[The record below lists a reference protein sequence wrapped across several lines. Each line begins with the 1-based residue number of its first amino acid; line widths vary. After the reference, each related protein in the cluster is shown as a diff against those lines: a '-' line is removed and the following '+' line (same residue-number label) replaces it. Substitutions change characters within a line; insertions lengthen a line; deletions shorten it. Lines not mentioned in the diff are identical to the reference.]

1 MLALRNSAPA
11 IAVLILVM
19 AACIGFGVH
28 QAVNLAVS
36 SAIQRDGEVR
46 INKLAAYINDRV
58 PELEEIVKTGTPT
71 PAQLQKLEV
80 MRELGHVFLV
90 KLFAPDGR
98 LVLITGESSTPN
110 GGDYIGR
117 ISAPA
122 REAFQTGSNQLA
134 VKNGKSEASR
144 PDNYIQSYQRALG
157 SNGQP
162 VGIFELFVD
171 QTNMVAFLQAI
182 FGWAAAGLALLGALA
197 YLVPAF
203 AFMRRNADATRAE
216 NTISYLTEFDPLT
229 SLMSRHSFTQ
239 RLDQALSR
247 PYAYLSTDAIV
258 FIDIDNFKAINDEFG
273 HEGGDRFIVHIA
285 EAIKSHLPEDAY
297 AARFGGDEFTISL
310 PGISETRL
318 RKICSKILAAARKPA
333 RYDNQM
339 ITGQISIGAHI
350 CHRKAGSNEL
360 LRAADIA
367 LYNAKNSGKNRFVLF
382 NESMADQLK
391 TRRDLERRLQV
402 AHERREFELNYQ
414 PIIDRRT
421 LKIAGFE
428 ALLRLP
434 DGNGGYISPEEFIP
448 VAESIGMI
456 APISKWAIH
465 EALST
470 ARTWPGKLF
479 VAVNLSPRQFEDG
492 NLVETIRT
500 AVEQTGFPAKRL
512 ELEVTESLFLGNTES
527 VDTQIEELKRLGS
540 SIALDDFGTGYSSI
554 GYLIHYGFD
563 KLKIDRSF
571 LLAHDKDPD
580 KLHCV
585 LETIVSLGHG
595 LGMCVTAEG
604 IETPE
609 QATMLAELH
618 CDLFQGYHYGKP
630 MDREE
635 VALVLLRATKDTMA
649 ACKLAPP
656 KLASVN
662 GKCAAR

>member
-1 MLALRNSAPA
+1 M
-11 IAVLILVM
+11 
-19 AACIGFGVH
+19 
-28 QAVNLAVS
+28 NLAVS

-46 INKLAAYINDRV
+46 INRLAAYINDRL

-71 PAQLQKLEV
+71 PAQLQKFAV
-80 MRELGHVFLV
+80 MRELGNVFLV
-90 KLFAPDGR
+90 KLFSPDGK
-98 LVLITGESSTPN
+98 LIMITGESSASV

-122 REAFQTGSNQLA
+122 REAFQTGKNQLA
-134 VKNGKSEASR
+134 VKNGKAEANR

-157 SNGQP
+157 ADGQP

-216 NTISYLTEFDPLT
+216 DTISYLIEFDPLT
-229 SLMSRHSFTQ
+229 TLMSRHSFTE
-239 RLDQALSR
+239 RLDKALAR
-247 PYAYLSTDAIV
+247 PYSYLSTDAIV

-273 HEGGDRFIVHIA
+273 HEGGDRFMVHIA

-318 RKICSKILAAARKPA
+318 RKICDKILSAARQPA
-333 RYDNQM
+333 RYENQM

-350 CHRKAGSNEL
+350 CHREAGSKEL

-367 LYNAKNSGKNRFVLF
+367 LYNAKNAGKNRFVLF
-382 NESMADQLK
+382 SENMAEQMK
-391 TRRDLERRLQV
+391 SRRDLERLLQ
-402 AHERREFELNYQ
+402 ATHERCEFELNYQ
-414 PIIDRRT
+414 PIIDRKT

-434 DGNGGYISPEEFIP
+434 DGNGGYVSPEEFIP

-470 ARTWPGKLF
+470 AGTWPGKLF
-479 VAVNLSPRQFEDG
+479 VAVNLSP
-492 NLVETIRT
+492 
-500 AVEQTGFPAKRL
+500 
-512 ELEVTESLFLGNTES
+512 
-527 VDTQIEELKRLGS
+527 
-540 SIALDDFGTGYSSI
+540 
-554 GYLIHYGFD
+554 
-563 KLKIDRSF
+563 
-571 LLAHDKDPD
+571 
-580 KLHCV
+580 
-585 LETIVSLGHG
+585 
-595 LGMCVTAEG
+595 
-604 IETPE
+604 
-609 QATMLAELH
+609 
-618 CDLFQGYHYGKP
+618 
-630 MDREE
+630 
-635 VALVLLRATKDTMA
+635 
-649 ACKLAPP
+649 AP
-656 KLASVN
+656 V
-662 GKCAAR
+662 